1 MILEPGIRGEQ
12 SVSVTAA
19 NTAKTMGSGT
29 LDVFATPAL
38 VALAEKTCWMSVA
51 PALAEGDGT
60 VGTKLELEH
69 TAPTPVG
76 MTVTCESELVAV
88 EGRKLTFKVSLHD
101 EKGPVGGGTHE
112 RFVIHNDKFAAKAEA
127 KKYGKCLPPRGKAKT
142 PSWRALAPKVTE
154 GVLPVPAAAAA
165 GPRPAAAVRRGPVRP
180 AAAVRPA
187 RWRGTAQN
195 TSLCNP
201 ARPHSPFAFRGD
213 SLPRSMGPDTLPERI
228 A

>member
-1 MILEPGIRGEQ
+1 MTLETGIRGEQ
-12 SVSVTAA
+12 SVPVTAE

-127 KKYGKCLPPRGKAKT
+127 KKNRKRLPPRGKAKA
-142 PSWRALAPKVTE
+142 PSLTE

-213 SLPRSMGPDTLPERI
+213 SLPRSTGPDTLPERI